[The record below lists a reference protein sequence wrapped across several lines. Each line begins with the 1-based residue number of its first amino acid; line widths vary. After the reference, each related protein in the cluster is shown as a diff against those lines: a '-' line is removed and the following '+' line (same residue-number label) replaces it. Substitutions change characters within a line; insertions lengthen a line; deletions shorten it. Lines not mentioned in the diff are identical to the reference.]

1 MKSEIV
7 RNFPLVE
14 LSIIALLIFFAFFV
28 ITWIRTFSVKNTE
41 HFNELSKLP
50 LEEGQ
55 QRE

>member
-28 ITWIRTFSVKNTE
+28 MTWIRTYSAKHTE

-55 QRE
+55 PNE